1 MWSAPRA
8 RHALDASVQLPGSKS
23 LTNRGL
29 VLAAL
34 SDGPS
39 TLRRPLLARDSWLM
53 SDALRAL
60 GVTIETVE
68 EGWRV
73 TPTPLHG
80 PATIDCGLAGTVM
93 RFVPPVAALAYGAVD
108 FDGDPRARER
118 PMGAIIDALRTLGV
132 LVDDGGRGALPFHIS
147 GLGVVD
153 GGVVTID
160 ASASSQYVS
169 GLLLAAAR
177 YRDGIDLRHDGKPV
191 PSLPHIDMTV
201 RQLRARGVEVD
212 DSEPNRWRVAPG
224 PIAGLDVD
232 IEPDLSNAAP
242 FLAAA
247 LVTRGR
253 VRVRDWPSDTDQAGA
268 ELPGLLAALGGDAVR
283 DGADLVVSGS
293 DGVHGVTADLHDVG
307 ELTPVIAAL
316 CALADGPSQLT
327 GIGHLRGHET
337 DRIDA
342 LAKEI
347 NALGGEVT
355 PLEDGLRIVPRPLHG
370 GLFASYADHRM
381 AHAAAVL
388 GLAIDGLTIDD
399 IDATSKTYPGFA
411 DAWERFAVSEPTG
424 E

>member
-1 MWSAPRA
+1 
-8 RHALDASVQLPGSKS
+8 
-23 LTNRGL
+23 
-29 VLAAL
+29 
-34 SDGPS
+34 
-39 TLRRPLLARDSWLM
+39 
-53 SDALRAL
+53 
-60 GVTIETVE
+60 
-68 EGWRV
+68 
-73 TPTPLHG
+73 
-80 PATIDCGLAGTVM
+80 
-93 RFVPPVAALAYGAVD
+93 
-108 FDGDPRARER
+108 
-118 PMGAIIDALRTLGV
+118 
-132 LVDDGGRGALPFHIS
+132 
-147 GLGVVD
+147 
-153 GGVVTID
+153 
-160 ASASSQYVS
+160 
-169 GLLLAAAR
+169 
-177 YRDGIDLRHDGKPV
+177 
-191 PSLPHIDMTV
+191 
-201 RQLRARGVEVD
+201 
-212 DSEPNRWRVAPG
+212 
-224 PIAGLDVD
+224 
-232 IEPDLSNAAP
+232 
-242 FLAAA
+242 
-247 LVTRGR
+247 VTRGR